1 MRLRNVK
8 HAKELIEKN
17 SHIVIKKPNEY
28 KGLWNKLFNNS
39 NPVELEI
46 GCGKGKFIV
55 DKATLDKNINFI
67 GIEKFDSV
75 IVRGIEK
82 LLEKPLDNVKLI
94 RIDAEN
100 IETIF
105 KKSEVNTIYL
115 NFSDPW
121 PKNRHAKKRLTS
133 KKYLDRYSNILVNN
147 GEIRVKTDNYNLFE
161 FSMMSFINHNK
172 YIIEEINL
180 DLYKNLPKDNVQTE
194 FEMKFVEKGNRIY
207 YLKAIYKGESHE
219 KTV

>member
-17 SHIVIKKPNEY
+17 SQIVIKKPNEL
-28 KGLWNKLFNNS
+28 KGLWNKLFNND

-55 DKATLDKNINFI
+55 DKAILNKNINFI

-82 LLEKPLDNVKLI
+82 LLEKPLQNVKLI
-94 RIDAEN
+94 RVDAEN
-100 IETIF
+100 IENIF
-105 KKSEVNTIYL
+105 AKSEVNIIYL

-147 GEIRVKTDNYNLFE
+147 GEIRVKTDNYKLFE
-161 FSMMSFINHNK
+161 FSMMSFNNHSK
-172 YIIEEINL
+172 YVIDEISL
-180 DLYKNLPKDNVQTE
+180 DLYKNLPEDNVRTE

-207 YLKAIYKGESHE
+207 YIKAIYKGESHE
-219 KTV
+219 KTI